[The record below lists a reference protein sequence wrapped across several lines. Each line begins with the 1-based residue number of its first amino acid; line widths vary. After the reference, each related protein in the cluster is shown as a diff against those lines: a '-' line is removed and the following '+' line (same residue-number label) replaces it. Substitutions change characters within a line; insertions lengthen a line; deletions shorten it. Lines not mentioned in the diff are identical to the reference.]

1 MTSCDNCRRL
11 RLGCNVASE
20 LKPPCFNCAR
30 RGVKCMTRPGV
41 AGSRVQAD
49 QVSIAP
55 PDTARVP
62 NLQHL
67 PVEQQPPPMSDLL
80 EDCTMVLTDSQSA
93 SRPSSESSHTKSS
106 LSSCDSLAK
115 SQQAR
120 TLHDLLWNVF
130 ATLLEPRIGLWIGG
144 AGCPFITSSAV
155 SDRIWP
161 CRVLSLPDSDRHR
174 LP

>member
-1 MTSCDNCRRL
+1 MGKPVTSCDNCRRS

-20 LKPPCFNCAR
+20 PKPPCFNCAR
-30 RGVKCMTRPGV
+30 KGVTCITRPGV
-41 AGSRVQAD
+41 AGARFQAEPL
-49 QVSIAP
+49 SMRP
-55 PDTARVP
+55 PATVPVP
-62 NLQHL
+62 NSQYL
-67 PVEQQPPPMSDLL
+67 PVEQPPPPTSDLL
-80 EDCTMVLTDSQSA
+80 DDCTMVLMDSQSP
-93 SRPSSESSHTKSS
+93 RRLSSESSHATSS

-155 SDRIWP
+155 RD
-161 CRVLSLPDSDRHR
+161 CTLGLK
-174 LP
+174 L